1 MLIELGA
8 LQAEIA
14 AIKGMGMADLCE
26 CLTMIGFPVDGISTQ
41 HGFTI
46 LDVDVPANR
55 GDALSHRGL
64 ARDIAAKLGS
74 RLPNLMVPT
83 VSVKKTGG
91 SATIPIT
98 LDADACPLYA
108 AALLNIDCGK
118 VGQTPKAA
126 EEFLAV
132 VGSSAKG
139 LAPVDASNEI
149 LHRYGHPTHAFD
161 ADKLSGGICV
171 RWAKQGETLL
181 ALDGAQRDLDPKD
194 MVIADESGPIA
205 LAGVIGGDATKV
217 TEGTKRL
224 LLESAYF
231 DPVVVR
237 ASARRHGL
245 QTDASLRFGRGADI
259 AFAEMARDIFA
270 GRLVSWA
277 GAELMGSWTT
287 KASAAR
293 KPDCHESILTPSLLE
308 RIAGETIQPGEAG
321 NILLRLGCKVEPAQG
336 GLKVQPPTWRH
347 DLSIPEDYAEEI
359 LRIKG
364 YGSIG
369 TALPLQGG
377 APGPMPE
384 MFQLRLAISRRLTHL
399 GFYQVVTHGF
409 VGPEADAEFAKN
421 PACGRTLLNPLG
433 AEYSIMRGSLLPSLR
448 DVAEANLRNGV
459 RDVRLFEIAP
469 VFDGGPSELDGPI
482 ETATLGLVWA
492 GAIGGD
498 DPLTPCRPVM
508 VADLIAA
515 AADIGFL
522 GEPIVSELGQQVF
535 GVEIPLSELG
545 KKPGK
550 IIPTF
555 RPFSR
560 HPAVTRDL
568 SLLVPLGLSY
578 GVVGQAIG
586 GVLESTPIQSVRCV
600 NVFKD
605 KKLIEEGKQAWLV
618 RLRFQ
623 AMDRTLTGAEV
634 ENWVNDAI
642 GAAKAFGAALRG

>member
-8 LQAEIA
+8 LQTEIS
-14 AIKGMGMADLCE
+14 AIKGMSIAELCE
-26 CLTMIGFPVDGISTQ
+26 CLSMIGFPIDGVSTQ
-41 HGFTI
+41 HGSTI

-74 RLPNLMVPT
+74 RLPNLAVPS
-83 VSVKKTGG
+83 VPVKKTNGG
-91 SATIPIT
+91 LATIPIV
-98 LDADACPLYA
+98 LEADACPLYA
-108 AALLNIDCGK
+108 AALLSIDCGK
-118 VGQTPKAA
+118 DGQTPKSA
-126 EEFLAV
+126 EDFLAA
-132 VGSSAKG
+132 VGSSAKR

-171 RWAKQGETLL
+171 RWAKLGETLVT
-181 ALDGAQRDLDPKD
+181 LDGALLNLDSKD

-217 TEGTKRL
+217 TGGTKRV

-231 DPVVVR
+231 DPAAVR
-237 ASARRHGL
+237 SSARRHGL

-259 AFAEMARDIFA
+259 AFAEAARDIFA
-270 GRLVSWA
+270 SRLISWA
-277 GAELMGSWTT
+277 GAEPVAFWTT
-287 KASAAR
+287 RATVSR
-293 KPDCHESILTPSLLE
+293 KSDGRDSILMPNLLE
-308 RIAGETIQPGEAG
+308 RIAGEPIQPGEAG

-347 DLSIPEDYAEEI
+347 DLSIAEDYAEEI

-369 TALPLQGG
+369 AALPLQGG
-377 APGPMPE
+377 APGSMPE
-384 MFQLRLAISRRLTHL
+384 MFQLKLAISRRLTHL

-409 VGPEADAEFAKN
+409 VGPSVDAGFTKSDAE
-421 PACGRTLLNPLG
+421 GRTLLNPLG
-433 AEYSIMRGSLLPSLR
+433 ADYSVMRGSLMPSLR
-448 DVAEANLRNGV
+448 DIAEANLRNGA

-469 VFDGGPSELDGPI
+469 VFDSGPDGPI
-482 ETATLGLVWA
+482 ETATLGLVW
-492 GAIGGD
+492 GGTIGGE
-498 DPLTPCRPVM
+498 DPLTPCRPVV
-508 VADLIAA
+508 VADLMAA
-515 AADIGFL
+515 ASDIGL
-522 GEPIVSELGQQVF
+522 SGEPTISELCHQVF
-535 GVEIPLSELG
+535 GMEIPMSAFQGE
-545 KKPGK
+545 PEK

-555 RPFSR
+555 QPFSR

-568 SLLVPLGLSY
+568 SLLAPLGLSY
-578 GVVGQAIG
+578 GAVEKAMCVA
-586 GVLESTPIQSVRCV
+586 LESSPVQSVRCV

-618 RLRFQ
+618 RIRFQ
-623 AMDRTLTGAEV
+623 AMDRNLTGAEV
-634 ENWVNDAI
+634 ENWVNAAI
-642 GAAKAFGAALRG
+642 EAARACGAALRG